1 MKVMDHPV
9 FRRFW
14 YPVMPLER
22 LQAGPQRFEL
32 LGQGLALFMDAAG
45 QPAALEDRCC
55 HRSARLSLG
64 SVREGI
70 LACAYHGWQYD
81 RSGQCVLM
89 PQLPGQPPGPQR
101 RVKAFACEARY
112 GYAWVA
118 LEDPLYGIPRIPE
131 AENPAFRLV
140 HEFYE
145 VWNTAALRWMEN
157 ELDMAH
163 PSFVHLGTFGT
174 PEHLTAHDA
183 VIEEF
188 HGGFHYRGRLGV
200 AVAHHASKWEKR
212 QDPNERRLDCTW
224 YAPFAVRLG
233 IHYPDGPAHIVVNIQ
248 VPLAN
253 DRSQM
258 VQFCLVE
265 DRGQGV
271 DLDKILAFD
280 RAVTLEDKRILEGT
294 DPDVPLDM
302 HTERHMPSDQPGIAM
317 RRILKRIIESDTSA
331 RAAGAPPP
339 SAPSG

>member
-1 MKVMDHPV
+1 MSQPV

-14 YPVMPLER
+14 YPVVPLDK
-22 LQAGPQRFEL
+22 LQDRPQRFEL
-32 LGQGLALFMDAAG
+32 LGQGLALFLDAAG
-45 QPAALEDRCC
+45 RPAALEDRCC

-64 SVREGI
+64 KVCDGL

-89 PQLPGQPPGPQR
+89 PQLPDQKPGPQR
-101 RVKAFACEARY
+101 KVQAFRCEARY

-118 LEDPLYGIPRIPE
+118 LEAPLYGIPRIPE
-131 AENPAFRLV
+131 ADDPAFRLV

-145 VWNTAALRWMEN
+145 VWHAAALRVMEN

-174 PEHLTAHDA
+174 PEHLVAKDA

-188 HGGFHYRGRLGV
+188 EGGFHYRGRLGV
-200 AVAHHASKWEKR
+200 AIAHHA
-212 QDPNERRLDCTW
+212 QDVANERRLDCTW
-224 YAPFAVRLG
+224 FAPFAVRLG
-233 IHYPDGPAHIVVNIQ
+233 IHYPNGPAHVVVNIQ
-248 VPLAN
+248 VPLAD

-258 VQFCLVE
+258 VQFCLIE

-271 DLDKILAFD
+271 DIDKVVAFD
-280 RAVTLEDKRILEGT
+280 RKVTLEDKRILEST
-294 DPDVPLDM
+294 DPDVPLDLQS
-302 HTERHMPSDQPGIAM
+302 ERHMPSDQPGIAM
-317 RRILKRIIESDTSA
+317 RRILKRLIERDTSD

-339 SAPSG
+339 SSA

>member
-1 MKVMDHPV
+1 MKVMAEPL

-14 YPVMPLER
+14 YPVVPLEN

-32 LGQGLALFMDAAG
+32 LGQGLALFLDAAG
-45 QPAALEDRCC
+45 APAALEDRCC

-64 SVREGI
+64 KVCGDF

-89 PQLPGQPPGPQR
+89 PQLPEQKPGAQR
-101 RVKAFACEARY
+101 CVKAFRCEARY

-118 LEDPLYGIPRIPE
+118 LEEPLYGIPRIPE
-131 AENPAFRLV
+131 AEDSAFLLV

-145 VWNTAALRWMEN
+145 PWNTAALRVMEN

-174 PEHLTAHDA
+174 PEHLVAKDA

-188 HGGFHYRGRLGV
+188 DGGFHYRGRLGV
-200 AVAHHASKWEKR
+200 AIAHHA
-212 QDPNERRLDCTW
+212 QHDANERRLDCTW
-224 YAPFAVRLG
+224 FAPFAVRLG
-233 IHYPDGPAHIVVNIQ
+233 IHYPDGPSHVVVNIQ
-248 VPLAN
+248 VPLAD

-258 VQFCLVE
+258 VQFCLIE
-265 DRGQGV
+265 DRGHGV
-271 DLDKILAFD
+271 DVDKILAFD
-280 RAVTLEDKRILEGT
+280 RKVTLEDKRILEST

-302 HTERHMPSDQPGIAM
+302 QSERHMPSDQPGIAM
-317 RRILKRIIESDTSA
+317 RRILKRLIELEGVR
-331 RAAGAPPP
+331 RA
-339 SAPSG
+339 